1 MTYGQRLKFIRNFRG
16 MTQAELGSACNLG
29 KNGHI
34 FIAQYE
40 CGTRTPREERNA
52 ALAKAL
58 NVNPKMLMWNPDDIY
73 ESIYYP
79 LRWACILPADEA
91 TFDAMKYMLKLLQK
105 LNNRN
110 RDFLESRMTKRE
122 YVGKLLQDMEE
133 KE

>member
-40 CGTRTPREERNA
+40 CGTRTPREDRNA
-52 ALAKAL
+52 VLAKAL

-73 ESIYYP
+73 ESICYQI
-79 LRWACILPADEA
+79 RWACILPADDV
-91 TFDAMKYMLKLLQK
+91 TFDAIHYVLEQ
-105 LNNRN
+105 LNEMNDRN
-110 RDFLESRMTKRE
+110 GDFLEGRMTERE
-122 YVGKLLQDMEE
+122 CVETLLQDMEE